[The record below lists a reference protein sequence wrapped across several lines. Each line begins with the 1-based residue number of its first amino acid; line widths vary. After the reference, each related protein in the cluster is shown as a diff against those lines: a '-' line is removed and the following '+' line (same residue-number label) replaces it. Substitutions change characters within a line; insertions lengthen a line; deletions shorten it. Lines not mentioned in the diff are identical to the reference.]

1 MPKNRCR
8 RVADLFTALEARH
21 VLAGPPDITGVSGQF
36 VDVDGDRV
44 SFRLSGPGTVEVFT
58 PTEPGSGG
66 FAVMDST
73 EESRLVISVRKAG
86 AGDGRLF
93 INYIEASNR
102 MAGVSAPKVD
112 LSGALVLMNAE
123 AISLGRFLNA
133 ADLMLT
139 EPEVTS
145 GVRIAIVSVDGT
157 AEDPSQFSLGQRR
170 LESFTVTRLHR
181 LELSAASVGRMTVAA
196 TRDPETGRMQESTV
210 TVGRIDLLSVGRS
223 LMFCT
228 LNFNSVGTI
237 RAGAM
242 GYADLNVAGVGPS
255 GYSIDALRLG
265 PVEAVTALV
274 SGPIGSVSV
283 VEWVN
288 GGISAT
294 SLDRMTVTGSRV
306 IQGDFAAGLALSG
319 ANNSGLAFDRLVV
332 RGLFHGTLTTATSA
346 GDIDVGGFM
355 NASVAIGFNGSD
367 FHPNDLPTNLAGWAN
382 PSASLRKLVITK
394 RVSAVQNF
402 VNSVVIAPTIQR
414 LVHVNNV
421 NDVANGGDAYGIA
434 ANRINSLKWTAPR
447 ISLSDVSALSLGSL
461 PPEQAPFPMI
471 FNDEFADASLFGS
484 PDVGDGRL
492 RLFVTVV

>member
-8 RVADLFTALEARH
+8 PFADLFTALEARH
-21 VLAGPPDITGVSGQF
+21 VLAGPPDISGVSGQF
-36 VDVDGDRV
+36 VDVDGDQV

-58 PTEPGSGG
+58 PTEAGSGG

-93 INYIEASNR
+93 MNYIEASNR

-112 LSGALVLMNAE
+112 LSGGLVLGNAE
-123 AISLGRFLNA
+123 AISLGRFLNG

-145 GVRIAIVSVDGT
+145 GVRIAIVSVDGA
-157 AEDPSQFSLGQRR
+157 AEDPSQFSLGLRR

-181 LELSAASVGRMTVAA
+181 LELSAASVGRMIVAA
-196 TRDPETGRMQESTV
+196 TRDPQAGRMQESTV
-210 TVGRIDLLSVGRS
+210 NVGRIDLLSVGRS
-223 LMFCT
+223 IVFST
-228 LNFNSVGTI
+228 LNFNTVGTL

-242 GYADLNVAGVGPS
+242 AYVDLNVAGVGPS

-265 PVEAVTALV
+265 PVEAVNALV
-274 SGPIGSVSV
+274 AGPIGSVSV

-288 GGISAT
+288 GGIVAT
-294 SLDRMTVTGSRV
+294 ALDRLTVTGSRTS
-306 IQGDFAAGLALSG
+306 QGDFAAGLALSG
-319 ANNSGLAFDRLVV
+319 VNTSGLAFNRLTV
-332 RGLFHGTLTTATSA
+332 RGLFQGSLTTATSA
-346 GDIDVGGFM
+346 GDIDVGGFT
-355 NASVAIGFNGSD
+355 NASVSIGFNGSD
-367 FHPNDLPTNLAGWAN
+367 FHPNDLPTSLAGWAN
-382 PSASLRKLVITK
+382 PNATLRKLVITK

-421 NDVANGGDAYGIA
+421 NDVSNGGDVFGIL
-434 ANRINSLKWTAPR
+434 ANQINSLKWTTPKV
-447 ISLSDVSALSLGSL
+447 SLTNLSGLGLGVL
-461 PPEQAPFPMI
+461 PPDQLPFPVS
-471 FNDEFADASLFGS
+471 FSDGYADASLFGS
-484 PDVGDGRL
+484 QPMQDGRL
-492 RLFVTVV
+492 RLLLTVV